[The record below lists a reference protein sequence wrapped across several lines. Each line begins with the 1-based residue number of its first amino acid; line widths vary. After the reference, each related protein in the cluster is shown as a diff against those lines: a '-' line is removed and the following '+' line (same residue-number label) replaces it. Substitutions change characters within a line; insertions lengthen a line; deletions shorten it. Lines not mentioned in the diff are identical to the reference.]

1 MASALFDNTKN
12 YSLYAIPAAWIIAFI
27 PHAYAASKSKAFDNR
42 SPRTYGDSLAKDQT
56 LDKATKDLILRSEAA
71 QTNGFENLPLIS
83 TAILA
88 GNLAGLPSSTLN
100 TLSLSYLATR
110 VLYNFIY
117 MNNTTLGMAN
127 LRSVVFVTG
136 VGICFT
142 LFVKSGNVLRD
153 SAANL
158 I

>member
-12 YSLYAIPAAWIIAFI
+12 YSLYAIPAAWVIAFI
-27 PHAYAASKSKAFDNR
+27 PHAYAASLSKVFDNR
-42 SPRTYGDSLAKDQT
+42 SPRTYADNVAKDQT
-56 LDKATKDLILRSEAA
+56 LDKATKALILRSEGA

-100 TLSLSYLATR
+100 TLSFSYLATR

-117 MNNTTLGMAN
+117 INNTSLAMAN

-142 LFVKSGNVLRD
+142 LFVKAGNVLKD